1 MIPLFNHTQ
10 AAEALEYFKQQGFV
24 AINSTI
30 NKEEL
35 DKLRETMLHLIEV
48 EKELINKTDYKDYGF
63 LLCAPYYADKHPEI
77 LTLLENTEMLDFVES
92 ILDKWFTLYLYT
104 NNCIPPNNGIT
115 KAVRIHVDT
124 PRIIP
129 NYDYLLATIIL
140 LDDFTEENGA
150 TWILPNSHL
159 ETEQPNEE
167 YFYKNSVQFIAPKG
181 SILYFNPRIWHA
193 AGTNNSDNWRSCL
206 IVAYCKPWVKQ
217 RVDIPRF
224 MSHINTKEIPER
236 TLQLLGFRAQTP
248 GNFNEFYGDKEER
261 TYTQPFV

>member
-1 MIPLFNHTQ
+1 MIPIFKHAQ
-10 AAEALEYFKQQGFV
+10 AKEALDFYKQQGFV
-24 AINSTI
+24 AIDSTI
-30 NKEEL
+30 EESEL
-35 DKLRETMLHLIEV
+35 EKLKKTMLHLIEV
-48 EKELINKTDYKDYGF
+48 EKNLINKEDYKDYGF

-77 LTLLENTEMLDFVES
+77 LHILENTEMLDFVES

-104 NNCIPPNNGIT
+104 NNCIPPNNGVT

-140 LDDFTEENGA
+140 LDDFTKENGA

-159 ETEQPNEE
+159 MTEAPDEAT
-167 YFYKNSVQFIAPKG
+167 FYKDAVQFIAPKG

-193 AGTNNSDNWRSCL
+193 AGTNNSDQWRSCL
-206 IVAYCKPWVKQ
+206 IVAYSKPWVKQ
-217 RVDIPRF
+217 RVDIPSF
-224 MSHINTKEIPER
+224 MSHVDIKNIPER
-236 TLQLLGFRAQTP
+236 TLQLLGFRARTP
-248 GNFNEFYGDKEER
+248 KNFTEFYGNSEER

>member
-1 MIPLFNHTQ
+1 MIPIFNHTQ
-10 AAEALEYFKQQGFV
+10 PEKALEYFNQQGFV
-24 AINSTI
+24 AIDSTI
-30 NKEEL
+30 NKDEL
-35 DKLRETMLHLIEV
+35 EQLRKTMLHLIEV
-48 EKELINKTDYKDYGF
+48 EKELINKEDYKDYGF

-77 LTLLENTEMLDFVES
+77 LKILENTEMLNVVEG

-104 NNCIPPNNGIT
+104 NNCIPPNNGVT

-124 PRIIP
+124 PRVIP

-159 ETEQPNEE
+159 ITEQPSEE
-167 YFYKNSVQFIAPKG
+167 YFYKNAVQFIAPKG
-181 SILYFNPRIWHA
+181 TILYFNPRIWHA
-193 AGTNNSDNWRSCL
+193 AGTNNSDSWRSCL
-206 IVAYCKPWVKQ
+206 IVAYSKPWVKQ
-217 RVDIPRF
+217 RVDIPKF
-224 MSHINTKEIPER
+224 MSHINTENIPER

-248 GNFNEFYGDKEER
+248 GNFNEFYGNTDER